1 MQEFLVQSQEGLYMS
16 LLLLFAGIR
25 RDAIESDQT
34 IGDVYK
40 FTECVEFQNQKY
52 EVVYKKTLH
61 FHTTTTA
68 DELHILV
75 LEIIDLRRRA
85 VEQCIFIKTPVNP
98 KNGNKFIARNAAS
111 RASRGLFEQ

>member
-1 MQEFLVQSQEGLYMS
+1 MQEFLVEFWSLKALYTS

-25 RDAIESDQT
+25 SDAKKSGQT

-40 FTECVEFQNQKY
+40 FTEYVEFQTQEY
-52 EVVYKKTLH
+52 EVVYGKTLH

-68 DELHILV
+68 SELHNLV

-98 KNGNKFIARNAAS
+98 KNGNKFIAHNGAS
-111 RASRGLFEQ
+111 RELFKQ